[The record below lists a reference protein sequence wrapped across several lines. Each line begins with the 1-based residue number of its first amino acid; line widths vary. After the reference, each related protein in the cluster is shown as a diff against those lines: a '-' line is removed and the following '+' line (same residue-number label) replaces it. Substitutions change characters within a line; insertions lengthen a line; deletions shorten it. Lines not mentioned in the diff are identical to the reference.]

1 MTVFSLIGGRVE
13 TMETSKGNFTL
24 YWWVAVALIVM
35 LTPALLTAGGFNR
48 AMAAA
53 GAFLVG
59 LAVSSGWWVSRR
71 HFALMNAAASRHAV
85 SSAGL
90 DQVHHQAISIL
101 SGQIESARVQ
111 TEDAIT
117 ALAARFS
124 GIADKLEAA
133 VAASQNA
140 AGGLTGSGH
149 GSVLTMLAQSR
160 TELTAVMDTLKSV
173 QRSRDA
179 MLAEVRGL
187 VRYTDEM
194 RDMAAD
200 VAAIAMQTKLLAL
213 NAAVEAARAG
223 ASARGFSVVA
233 DEVRKLSAL
242 SSEAGKKMADKVGI
256 INTAISTVSGA
267 AERSAKQDAQ
277 SVLQCES
284 IIQDVLTRFQ
294 DSTSRL
300 SDSADILQRE
310 SAGIRGEVSDV
321 LVSLQF
327 QDRVSQILSHVRT
340 SLGELS
346 ERVGQQL
353 QQRER
358 SSMNIGRWLDEMAT
372 TYSTEEQRHIHRE
385 VQRSS
390 RPDSDVIY
398 FEEAACRKR
407 S

>member
-1 MTVFSLIGGRVE
+1 
-13 TMETSKGNFTL
+13 METYKGNFTL
-24 YWWVAVALIVM
+24 YWWMAVALGM
-35 LTPALLTAGGFNR
+35 TLTMALLTAGGVGR
-48 AMAAA
+48 ADAAVGALLIGAAA
-53 GAFLVG
+53 
-59 LAVSSGWWVSRR
+59 SSGWWMSRR
-71 HFALMNAAASRHAV
+71 HFSLANRKAADSDNNLA
-85 SSAGL
+85 AGL
-90 DQVHHQAISIL
+90 HKVHRQAITIL
-101 SGQIESARVQ
+101 SEQIESARVQ

-140 AGGLTGSGH
+140 AGGLTGG
-149 GSVLTMLAQSR
+149 GNDSVLTMLAQSR
-160 TELTAVMDTLKSV
+160 TELTTVIDALKSV

-194 RDMAAD
+194 KDMAAD
-200 VAAIAMQTKLLAL
+200 VAAIALQTKLLAL

-223 ASARGFSVVA
+223 EAAKGFGVVA
-233 DEVRKLSAL
+233 DEVRKLSSL
-242 SSEAGKKMADKVGI
+242 SSEAGKKMADKVGV
-256 INTAISTVSGA
+256 INAAINKVSGA
-267 AERSAKQDAQ
+267 AEHSAKQDAR
-277 SVLQCES
+277 SALQCES
-284 IIQDVLTRFQ
+284 IIQDVLTRFR

-300 SDSADILQRE
+300 SNSADILQRE
-310 SAGIRGEVSDV
+310 SAGIRDEVSDV

-340 SLGELS
+340 SLAELS
-346 ERVGQQL
+346 ERVGQRL
-353 QQRER
+353 EQREG
-358 SSMNIGRWLDEMAT
+358 SSMNIGRWLDEMAQ

-385 VQRSS
+385 VQRNS